1 MFQVFKWQRT
11 APVRPFYERDT
22 LLESL
27 GGGFIKA
34 RIARSYKLLLPNDFT
49 FMGIDSYFQFFES
62 KFYFFGYFTV
72 GQKKKIDT
80 LK

>member
-11 APVRPFYERDT
+11 APVRPLYER

-49 FMGIDSYFQFFES
+49 FMGIDLYFQCFES
-62 KFYFFGYFTV
+62 KFYFLVITLWV
-72 GQKKKIDT
+72 RRKKET

>member
-11 APVRPFYERDT
+11 APVRPLYER

-49 FMGIDSYFQFFES
+49 FVVIDSYFQCFES
-62 KFYFFGYFTV
+62 KFYFLVITLWV
-72 GQKKKIDT
+72 RRKKET